1 MILQER
7 TLAVVSLPDL
17 NDPSVIIVGYAGRDL
32 AAVQHHIDEL
42 AAIGVAPPPHVPMLY
57 PVEPSTLENTELM
70 TVVGSNTSGE
80 IEPVL
85 VRARGNWYL
94 TLGSDHTDRDVETR
108 DILLSKQVCGKP
120 IGATAIS
127 LPNVDKAD
135 ALWDTATA
143 HSWVDNVPYQ
153 SGTLAS
159 LRLPSDIIA
168 RVDQTREDG
177 DLVIFCGTFP
187 LLDGV
192 FRPGGE
198 FRASLTVPGLQPL
211 VLTYNTLILDATTE
225 GATS

>member
-1 MILQER
+1 M
-7 TLAVVSLPDL
+7 
-17 NDPSVIIVGYAGRDL
+17 
-32 AAVQHHIDEL
+32 
-42 AAIGVAPPPHVPMLY
+42 
-57 PVEPSTLENTELM
+57 
-70 TVVGSNTSGE
+70 
-80 IEPVL
+80 
-85 VRARGNWYL
+85 
-94 TLGSDHTDRDVETR
+94 
-108 DILLSKQVCGKP
+108 CGKP

-143 HSWVDNVPYQ
+143 DSWVDNVPYQ